1 MMIKNK
7 FIFKKKL
14 GLNFLKNE
22 KILKKIV
29 SISNL
34 KNKNIIEIGPGKGAL
49 TKHIIAQEPKSLF
62 LIEKDKSLKPY
73 LEKLIHEKVLQ
84 SKIIYDDVLKVN
96 LSEITPDKKSIIIGN
111 LPYNISTT
119 LIVNLLTIMNNFA
132 LMIFMVQS
140 EVANRLCAK
149 VSTKGYGRISVLS
162 QLFCEIEKIFDV
174 GPENFFPKPKVN
186 STLIR
191 IYPIKKISFRYED
204 IDFLLKKAFC
214 FRRKKI
220 RNNLLRYLPKINYF
234 DLEKKFDL
242 DKRPQDFT
250 PEEYLKISENLSLN

>member
-1 MMIKNK
+1 MSKNK
-7 FIFKKKL
+7 FVFKKRL
-14 GLNFLKNE
+14 GQNFLKNE
-22 KILKKIV
+22 DVLKRIV

-73 LEKLIHEKVLQ
+73 LEKLIHEKEQQ

-132 LMIFMVQS
+132 LLIFMVQS

-149 VSTKGYGRISVLS
+149 VSTKEYGRISVLS

-174 GPENFFPKPKVN
+174 SPENFFQNQK
-186 STLIR
+186 LIQ
-191 IYPIKKISFRYED
+191 
-204 IDFLLKKAFC
+204 L
-214 FRRKKI
+214 
-220 RNNLLRYLPKINYF
+220 
-234 DLEKKFDL
+234 
-242 DKRPQDFT
+242 
-250 PEEYLKISENLSLN
+250 

>member
-1 MMIKNK
+1 MIKNK
-7 FIFKKKL
+7 FIFKKRL
-14 GLNFLKNE
+14 GQNFLNNE
-22 KILKKIV
+22 NILKKIV

-34 KNKNIIEIGPGKGAL
+34 KNKNIIEVGPGKGAL
-49 TKHIIAQEPKSLF
+49 TKHIITQEPKSLF

-73 LEKLIHEKVLQ
+73 LEKLIHEKEQQ
-84 SKIIYDDVLKVN
+84 SKIIYDDVLQVN

-132 LMIFMVQS
+132 LLIFMVQS

-149 VSTKGYGRISVLS
+149 VSTKEYGRISVLS
-162 QLFCEIEKIFDV
+162 QLFCQIEKIFDV
-174 GPENFFPKPKVN
+174 SPENFFPKPKVN
-186 STLIR
+186 STVIR
-191 IYPIKKISFRYED
+191 INPIKKITFRYED

-242 DKRPQDFT
+242 DKRPQDFS
-250 PEEYLKISENLSLN
+250 PQEYLKIYRNLFLN

>member
-1 MMIKNK
+1 MIKNK
-7 FIFKKKL
+7 FIFKKRL
-14 GLNFLKNE
+14 GQNFLNNE
-22 KILKKIV
+22 NILKKIV

-73 LEKLIHEKVLQ
+73 LEKLIHEQGIQ
-84 SKIIYDDVLKVN
+84 SKIIYNDVLKVN

-119 LIVNLLTIMNNFA
+119 LIVNLLSIMNDFA

-149 VSTKGYGRISVLS
+149 VSTKEYGRISVLS

-191 IYPIKKISFRYED
+191 INPIKKITFKYED

>member
-1 MMIKNK
+1 MIKNK
-7 FIFKKKL
+7 FIFKKRL
-14 GLNFLKNE
+14 GQNFLNNE
-22 KILKKIV
+22 NILKKIV

-119 LIVNLLTIMNNFA
+119 LIVNLLSIMNHFA

-149 VSTKGYGRISVLS
+149 VSTKEYGRISVLS

-191 IYPIKKISFRYED
+191 INPIKKITFKYED

>member
-1 MMIKNK
+1 MIKNK
-7 FIFKKKL
+7 FIFKKRL
-14 GLNFLKNE
+14 GQNFLNNE
-22 KILKKIV
+22 NILKKIV

-73 LEKLIHEKVLQ
+73 LEKLIHEQGIQ
-84 SKIIYDDVLKVN
+84 SKIIYNDVLKVN

-119 LIVNLLTIMNNFA
+119 LIVNLLTIMNDFA

-149 VSTKGYGRISVLS
+149 VSTKEYGRISVLS

-191 IYPIKKISFRYED
+191 INPIKKITFKYED